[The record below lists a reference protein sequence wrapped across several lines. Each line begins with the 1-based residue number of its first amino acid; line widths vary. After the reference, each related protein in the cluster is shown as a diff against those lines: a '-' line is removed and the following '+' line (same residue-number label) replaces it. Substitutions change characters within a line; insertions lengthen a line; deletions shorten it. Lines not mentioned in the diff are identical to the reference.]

1 MAAGCPVI
9 AAQAGGIPDIVTNG
23 VNGFMFDPTDEQG
36 AIAATQ
42 KLLGM
47 KAERELLRQNARVEA
62 ERWGWEASTKQLEQ
76 FYISV
81 LNEKEVAIAA

>member
-1 MAAGCPVI
+1 MAAGCPVV
-9 AAQAGGIPDIVTNG
+9 AAEAGGIPDIVTNG

-36 AIAATQ
+36 AILATQ

-62 ERWGWEASTKQLEQ
+62 ERWGWEAATRQLES
-76 FYISV
+76 FYIDV
-81 LNEKEVAIAA
+81 LSAREVPIAA